1 MADQAP
7 SEQPPAQ
14 LTDELRCCLR
24 AVMSNPLH
32 PDLSAEHV
40 DRLIALGLV
49 TRLGQ
54 FLAITQAGRRAA
66 YSKE

>member
-1 MADQAP
+1 MADRSP
-7 SEQPPAQ
+7 PEQSPAQ
-14 LTDELRCCLR
+14 LTDELRLSLR

-32 PDLSAEHV
+32 PGLSAENV

-49 TRLGQ
+49 TRWGQ

-66 YSKE
+66 YNKE